1 MLNIKKDKMKN
12 LIIVVFVFITWT
24 NFSQQNRNERSH
36 HKKEM
41 RQKDNKLSPEQKAE
55 LSSKKMTLQLDLNEA
70 QQKKLYAVEL
80 EHAKLRDTQFQNKKN
95 KSELND
101 EERFKLKTE
110 RLDAQIAMKKEMK
123 SILNKEQYVIWQK
136 SSHFR
141 KKEKQR
147 GHKRRDVCSET
158 R

>member
-1 MLNIKKDKMKN
+1 KN
-12 LIIVVFVFITWT
+12 EVG
-24 NFSQQNRNERSH
+24 H

-41 RQKDNKLSPEQKAE
+41 RQKDNNFSPEQKAE
-55 LSSKKMTLQLDLNEA
+55 LSSKRMTLQLDLNES

-80 EHAKLRDTQFQNKKN
+80 EHAKLRNVRFQSKKN

-110 RLDAQIAMKKEMK
+110 RLDDQIATRKEMK
-123 SILNKEQYVIWQK
+123 SILTEKQYDIWQK
-136 SSHFR
+136 SGHFR
-141 KKEKQR
+141 KKEEQR
-147 GHKRRDVCSET
+147 KHKRSDACSEK

>member
-1 MLNIKKDKMKN
+1 MKN
-12 LIIVVFVFITWT
+12 LLIIMLALI
-24 NFSQQNRNERSH
+24 FSASYAQQNKNERNERGQ

-41 RQKDNKLSPEQKAE
+41 RQKGNKLSPEQKAE

-80 EHAKLRDTQFQNKKN
+80 EHAKLRNVRYQNKKN
-95 KSELND
+95 KVELND

-110 RLDAQIAMKKEMK
+110 RLDDQIAIRKEMK
-123 SILNKEQYVIWQK
+123 SILTEKQYEIWQK
-136 SSHFR
+136 SGHFR
-141 KKEKQR
+141 KKGKQR
-147 GHKRRDVCSET
+147 KHNRRDACSEK

>member
-1 MLNIKKDKMKN
+1 MKN

-24 NFSQQNRNERSH
+24 SFPQQNRNERGE

-41 RQKDNKLSPEQKAE
+41 RQKGNKLSPEQKAE

-80 EHAKLRDTQFQNKKN
+80 EHAKLRNARFQNKKN
-95 KSELND
+95 KVELND

-110 RLDAQIAMKKEMK
+110 RLDDQIAIRKEMK
-123 SILNKEQYVIWQK
+123 SILTEKQYEIWQK
-136 SSHFR
+136 SGHFR
-141 KKEKQR
+141 KKGKQR
-147 GHKRRDVCSET
+147 KHNRRDACSEK

>member
-1 MLNIKKDKMKN
+1 MKN
-12 LIIVVFVFITWT
+12 LIIAVFILITWT
-24 NFSQQNRNERSH
+24 SFPQQHRNERGH
-36 HKKEM
+36 HKKEI
-41 RQKDNKLSPEQKAE
+41 REKGNKFSPEQKAE
-55 LSSKKMTLQLDLNEA
+55 LSSKRMTLQLDLNEA

-80 EHAKLRDTQFQNKKN
+80 EHAKSRNTQFQNKKN

-110 RLDAQIAMKKEMK
+110 RLDAEIAMKKEMK

-136 SSHFR
+136 SGHFR

-147 GHKRRDVCSET
+147 GHKRRDVRSEK